1 MEIGI
6 EIVTDRKVALRFDEF
21 PAEAHANLKAA
32 ITQVTERLRD
42 MVEGAAPKRT
52 GKLASEIEMSV
63 KDYPDRISGIV
74 SVRGDTQ
81 NENAKAGAEEYG
93 AHGVAHVKEHPS
105 RRTDLSSKI
114 SAPSRGMVKAYNRR
128 VNITARNYLRDPLHE
143 IEGDALAA
151 MHEAVDKAAA
161 L

>member
-21 PAEAHANLKAA
+21 PDEAHANLKAA

-52 GKLASEIEMSV
+52 GKLASEIEMRV
-63 KDYPDRISGIV
+63 LDYPDRITGIV
-74 SVRGDTQ
+74 EVRGDTH
-81 NENAKAGAEEYG
+81 NEMAKAAAEEYG
-93 AHGVAHVKEHPS
+93 AHGSTRVRQHHARLGH
-105 RRTDLSSKI
+105 LWAKI
-114 SAPSRGMVKAYNRR
+114 VEPMNVIVKAHDRR
-128 VNITARNYLRDPLHE
+128 LNIQQRNFLRGPLRD